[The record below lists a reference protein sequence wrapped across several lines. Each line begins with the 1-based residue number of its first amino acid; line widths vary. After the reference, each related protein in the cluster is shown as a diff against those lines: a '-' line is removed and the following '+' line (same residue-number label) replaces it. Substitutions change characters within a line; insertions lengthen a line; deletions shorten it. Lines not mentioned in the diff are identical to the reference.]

1 MRRSRLRPAL
11 LAAATLAAGCGS
23 GAPPA
28 TTPPVEDHVHGAVP
42 GARPGE
48 ILLGTHYGL
57 RISEDGG
64 RTWPATGDLAHAQ
77 IRLLTATGAGFVAVT
92 ATDGGAS
99 QTLFST
105 DGRRWQPATGMPAGH
120 LVSVLVAGAAPE
132 SVWAEVT
139 DTGIVGSD
147 DGGRSWH
154 AVLPTPLT
162 VNDLAAGV
170 DGPDLLAY
178 ASSAGIFLARGDQL
192 VPVFDAPV
200 LDGDVQGVQR
210 WATCP
215 RCLVATLP
223 GAVATSADGG
233 RRWSSHPTRLP
244 FTAVQSW
251 VGGGTSLLGLVPAP
265 ASADHGV
272 YLSTDGAVTWTR
284 VLDAPLVDHL
294 LLPTAGGAPLLA
306 FRWGVAVYRSTDA
319 GRTWTAEGPLRG

>member
-1 MRRSRLRPAL
+1 VRRPRLRPAL
-11 LAAATLAAGCGS
+11 LATIMAAGCGG
-23 GAPPA
+23 GATA
-28 TTPPVEDHVHGAVP
+28 TAPPVEDHVHAAVP

-64 RTWPATGDLAHAQ
+64 RTWPASGDLAHAQ

-92 ATDGGAS
+92 ATDGGAA

-120 LVSVLVAGAAPE
+120 PVSVLVGGSTPG

-139 DTGIVGSD
+139 DAGIAGSD
-147 DGGRSWH
+147 DGGRTWH

-162 VNDLAAGV
+162 INDLAAGV

-178 ASSAGIFLARGDQL
+178 ASHAGIFLARGAEL
-192 VPVFDAPV
+192 VPIFDAPV
-200 LDGDVQGVQR
+200 LEGDVQGVER
-210 WATCP
+210 WAACP
-215 RCLVATLP
+215 RCVVATLP

-233 RRWSSHPTRLP
+233 RHWSSHPTTLP
-244 FTAVQSW
+244 FTAVESW
-251 VGGGTSLLGLVPAP
+251 AGGGTALLGLVPAP
-265 ASADHGV
+265 ASAGHGV

-284 VLDAPLVDHL
+284 VLEAPLVDHL
-294 LLPTAGGAPLLA
+294 LLPTDAGAPLLA
-306 FRWGVAVYRSTDA
+306 FRWGIAAYRSTDA
-319 GRTWTAEGPLRG
+319 GRTWAAEGRLHG